1 MNFKMPSEFNKIG
14 VVRRKWNICEILNL
28 CPGGV
33 TFNIEAEKNRRQRPE
48 WKGQMSL
55 FTLRFTCILNTMQ
68 TYLFKD
74 RS

>member
-33 TFNIEAEKNRRQRPE
+33 TFNIEAEKTGDSALSE
-48 WKGQMSL
+48 KVKWA
-55 FTLRFTCILNTMQ
+55 
-68 TYLFKD
+68 YLLSDLPVF
-74 RS
+74 